1 MAIGK
6 SFRSG
11 EEMYMSAMKGKGLI
25 ILNIYTDNLWAMG
38 DKSDLPLVAP
48 IVISSTNISD
58 PSEIANRK
66 EDSNEKSTNEA
77 LIIDNL
83 NLNDPENSKSN
94 EASSIT
100 NILGQD
106 LETEKLNQIDHEK
119 VLEESFLCAIKFK
132 SKEFK
137 LPIIVST
144 FVKIMQTC
152 W

>member
-58 PSEIANRK
+58 PSEVA
-66 EDSNEKSTNEA
+66 NEKSTNEA
-77 LIIDNL
+77 LIIDSL

-94 EASSIT
+94 ETSSAT
-100 NILGQD
+100 SILDQD
-106 LETEKLNQIDHEK
+106 LETEKPNQIDHQK